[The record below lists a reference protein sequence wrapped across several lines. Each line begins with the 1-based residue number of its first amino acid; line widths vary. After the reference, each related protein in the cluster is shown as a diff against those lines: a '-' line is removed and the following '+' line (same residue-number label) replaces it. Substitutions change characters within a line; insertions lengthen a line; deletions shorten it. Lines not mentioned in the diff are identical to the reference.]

1 MISGQKGVRNQPV
14 PTLSWVQRVKI
25 AVSSAKGLEFLHLK
39 ADPTIIHTNIK
50 SSNILIFDD
59 DCAKIGD
66 VGVSEQL
73 NPYWKNRIRPLHNVC
88 VHKAPECIMTGEY
101 SRKTDVYSFGVV
113 LLELLTGRKTYDN
126 SLPYGQKSL
135 VTWAQPRLSE
145 DKVKQCVDPR
155 LEGLYPPNADAKMA
169 AVAALCLQSEA
180 DFRPEM
186 NIVVRALSPLLIGSE
201 VLNP

>member
-73 NPYWKNRIRPLHNVC
+73 NRYWKNRIRPLHNVY
-88 VHKAPECIMTGEY
+88 VHKAPEYASKCFY
-101 SRKTDVYSFGVV
+101 
-113 LLELLTGRKTYDN
+113 
-126 SLPYGQKSL
+126 
-135 VTWAQPRLSE
+135 
-145 DKVKQCVDPR
+145 
-155 LEGLYPPNADAKMA
+155 
-169 AVAALCLQSEA
+169 ALRFL
-180 DFRPEM
+180 R
-186 NIVVRALSPLLIGSE
+186 
-201 VLNP
+201 

>member
-25 AVSSAKGLEFLHLK
+25 AISSAKGLEFLHLK

-88 VHKAPECIMTGEY
+88 VHKAPEYASKCFY
-101 SRKTDVYSFGVV
+101 
-113 LLELLTGRKTYDN
+113 
-126 SLPYGQKSL
+126 
-135 VTWAQPRLSE
+135 
-145 DKVKQCVDPR
+145 
-155 LEGLYPPNADAKMA
+155 
-169 AVAALCLQSEA
+169 ALRFL
-180 DFRPEM
+180 R
-186 NIVVRALSPLLIGSE
+186 
-201 VLNP
+201 